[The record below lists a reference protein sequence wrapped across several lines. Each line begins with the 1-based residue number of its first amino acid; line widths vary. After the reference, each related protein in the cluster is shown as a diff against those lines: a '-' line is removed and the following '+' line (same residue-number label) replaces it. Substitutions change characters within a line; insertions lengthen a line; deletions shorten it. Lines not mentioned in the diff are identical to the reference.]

1 MFDFFSHIFIPKLY
15 EIFIISLFFKS
26 SDFGFRSKKG
36 LVLQF
41 LVDILPLGSGSVD
54 PHISAKILRI
64 QRVRIL
70 SINPHITVT
79 IKPQSKI
86 INFQPVKLEFLIYPP
101 LNGAV
106 VKFLQEI
113 NCLWITTFEKLPL
126 GKRILKIY
134 PLGNTFGNLL
144 WDSAFGYFSGKMP
157 LVYLWKDA
165 FGYICRKMPLGIFVG
180 RCLWVYLWEDT
191 FGYIC
196 GKMPMDI
203 FVERCLWYI
212 CGKMP
217 LDIFVERCLWV
228 YLWKDAFGYICGKMP
243 LDIFVERCLWVYLW
257 NDAFGYICG
266 KMSLGI
272 FVERCLWVYL
282 WEDAFGYICE
292 KMSLGIY
299 VEIYLW

>member
-1 MFDFFSHIFIPKLY
+1 M
-15 EIFIISLFFKS
+15 
-26 SDFGFRSKKG
+26 
-36 LVLQF
+36 
-41 LVDILPLGSGSVD
+41 D

-113 NCLWITTFEKLPL
+113 ICLWITTFEKLPL

-165 FGYICRKMPLGIFVG
+165 FGYICRNMPLGIFVG
-180 RCLWVYLWEDT
+180 RYLWVYLWE
-191 FGYIC
+191 
-196 GKMPMDI
+196 
-203 FVERCLWYI
+203 
-212 CGKMP
+212 
-217 LDIFVERCLWV
+217 
-228 YLWKDAFGYICGKMP
+228 DAFGYICGKMP